1 MYRKLISASR
11 LKFLWCI
18 MPFLGLSG
26 VVVGEETVIPEFV
39 ILTASYN
46 NERYCEAHLAS
57 VANQRSSKPYKVIIV
72 NDCSTDSTAERLD
85 AFVRNHNLGSFVTL
99 IHNTRR
105 CGSLENI
112 YSTIHNYIE
121 DHKIVVC
128 VDGDDQLASDSV
140 LLRLEQEYKKPYIHL
155 THGTFRWSGT
165 GIVDHIFSKP
175 LAEDVIRS
183 GTLRSSSFFIPTHL
197 KTFRAGLFKQIR
209 RESLMFNGSFFEV
222 TGDIGFMFP
231 MFDMLA
237 TTHPSEP
244 NHIAFIPDVLYNY
257 NSENP
262 ISDGTIK
269 AEQQQAMYHY
279 ILNQPPY
286 APLDK
291 SLLRTS

>member
-1 MYRKLISASR
+1 MYRKLISASC

-18 MPFLGLSG
+18 LPFLGLSE
-26 VVVGEETVIPEFV
+26 VLVAEETVIPEFV

-57 VANQRSSKPYKVIIV
+57 VANQLSTKPYKVIIV
-72 NDCSTDSTAERLD
+72 NDCSTDSTAERLE
-85 AFVRNHNLGSFVTL
+85 AFVRNNNLSSFVTL
-99 IHNTRR
+99 IHNTTRR
-105 CGSLENI
+105 GSLENI

-140 LLRLEQEYKKPYIHL
+140 LLRLEQEYRKPYIHL

-165 GIVDHIFSKP
+165 GLADHIFSKP
-175 LAEDVIRS
+175 LAEDVMRS

-209 RESLMFNGSFFEV
+209 KESLMYNGSFFSV
-222 TGDIGFMFP
+222 TGDVGFMFP
-231 MFDMLA
+231 MIEMLA
-237 TTHPSEP
+237 PSHPAEP

-269 AEQQQAMYHY
+269 AAEQEVMYYH
-279 ILNQPPY
+279 IRSQPPY

-291 SLLRTS
+291 SLLKTS